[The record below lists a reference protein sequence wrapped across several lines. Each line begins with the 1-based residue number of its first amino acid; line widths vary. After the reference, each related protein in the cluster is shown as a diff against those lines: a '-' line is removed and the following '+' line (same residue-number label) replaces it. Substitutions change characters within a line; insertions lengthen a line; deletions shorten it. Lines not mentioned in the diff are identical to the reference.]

1 MLDRQEPS
9 PSRPDPPAGETA
21 ARHGDR
27 PGAGEGRDDDAP
39 PRSFA
44 INQHSFADE
53 DFEVDTA
60 RNYHGVDDP
69 A

>member
-1 MLDRQEPS
+1 MLDRQEPP
-9 PSRPDPPAGETA
+9 PSRPNLATPDTA
-21 ARHGDR
+21 ARLGDR
-27 PGAGEGRDDDAP
+27 PGTGEGRDDDVP
-39 PRSFA
+39 PRSVST
-44 INQHSFADE
+44 NQHSFAYE